1 MASKKLDRLCLACTS
16 YRIDILV
23 NSTCYTYST
32 DNFEQ
37 HLTIQKFW
45 ERMVLKWQFIKDN
58 LSKNMLYKTF
68 VQKCS
73 RGWFLDLFSICR
85 RPINFSFGTN
95 VALTFLQ
102 LLTKFQPPIS
112 KGKFLLPG
120 PIPRTSIQRHVLS
133 LRPFCTL
140 FRTPDRLADN
150 FLKIGVK

>member
-16 YRIDILV
+16 YRSDNLV
-23 NSTCYTYST
+23 NSTCYVCST

-37 HLTIQKFW
+37 NLNFQKFR
-45 ERMVLKWQFIKDN
+45 ECMVLKLQSIKDN
-58 LSKNMLYKTF
+58 MSKNMLYKTF

-112 KGKFLLPG
+112 KGKFLLLV
-120 PIPRTSIQRHVLS
+120 PITHTSIQRHVLS

-140 FRTPDRLADN
+140 LRTPDSLADN
-150 FLKIGVK
+150 FFPKSA